1 MTEATIAW
9 ELCNWRQWL
18 SCEEG
23 QEEGNWRFEP
33 THVGRG
39 AGVAGRRPGLE
50 QLPAQPAIDLRQHLT
65 TTTTTPPSLAQE
77 ARSGPNFL
85 IFTLSS
91 QPPGSLAKD
100 YPSPP
105 LSLALGLQPM
115 SPSYRTSRGYVRL
128 VLAFSLSIFS
138 HWIFQ
143 GCGVAFTQCRKM
155 GRLGWCGV
163 LLVYE
168 MLQKSSASLEC
179 PLKSRL

>member
-100 YPSPP
+100 CPSPP

-128 VLAFSLSIFS
+128 VLAFSRV
-138 HWIFQ
+138 H
-143 GCGVAFTQCRKM
+143 
-155 GRLGWCGV
+155 
-163 LLVYE
+163 LLPLDIPGLWGGLYP
-168 MLQKSSASLEC
+168 MQKNGPARVVWGLVGI
-179 PLKSRL
+179 

>member
-128 VLAFSLSIFS
+128 VLAFSRVHLLPLDIPRLWGGLYPMQKNGPARVVRGLVGIRNVTEKFCFS
-138 HWIFQ
+138 
-143 GCGVAFTQCRKM
+143 
-155 GRLGWCGV
+155 
-163 LLVYE
+163 
-168 MLQKSSASLEC
+168 
-179 PLKSRL
+179 